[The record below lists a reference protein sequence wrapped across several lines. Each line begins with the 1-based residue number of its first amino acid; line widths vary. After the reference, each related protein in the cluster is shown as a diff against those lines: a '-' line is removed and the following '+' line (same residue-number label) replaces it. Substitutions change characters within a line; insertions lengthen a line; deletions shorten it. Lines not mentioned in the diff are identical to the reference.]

1 MEKLSEGAKQKGA
14 FFIKSQP
21 QKLKHII
28 SFERMNLVNC
38 QSSKSTLV
46 SREVILPTL
55 RAKMGG
61 VVLPNEEEKKE

>member
-1 MEKLSEGAKQKGA
+1 
-14 FFIKSQP
+14 
-21 QKLKHII
+21 
-28 SFERMNLVNC
+28 MNLVNC